1 MASFIRKQIFCG
13 ALLLLI
19 SFSTSF
25 SQSFEGWILFKMEM
39 NNPNPKLIPDSTWQK
54 LAKEQFGPRGYASQK
69 YYYKN
74 DKYLSEI
81 ETAKSKGYQ
90 VYNPKD
96 KLLYSWQMNSDTAI
110 TVDSRKYMD
119 EFVEFVDG
127 TDTETILGIPCK
139 TIVLKSKLGEMKL
152 WYNSNY
158 LKVDPKLFKDH
169 TYGHWAQIIGK
180 IKCLP
185 LKVEQKAFMAHIV
198 QTAMEY
204 KSEPVSDT
212 QFALPAF
219 SFVMANP
226 IN

>member
-1 MASFIRKQIFCG
+1 MRSSFRVHIFSL
-13 ALLLLI
+13 AILFVT

-54 LAKEQFGPRGYASQK
+54 LAKEQFGQRGYATQK

-74 DKYLSEI
+74 DQYISEI
-81 ETAKSKGYQ
+81 ETAKGKGYQ
-90 VYNPKD
+90 AYSPKD

-119 EFVEFVDG
+119 ELVEFVDG

-152 WYNSNY
+152 WYNSNF

-169 TYGHWAQIIGK
+169 KYGHWAQIIGK

-185 LKVEQKAFMAHIV
+185 LKVEQKAFMAYVV
-198 QTAMEY
+198 QTAIEY
-204 KSEPVSDT
+204 KSEPVSDS
-212 QFALPAF
+212 QFALPTF
-219 SFVMANP
+219 SFVMASP